1 MRPTVI
7 VVLVGWLSFPAAAL
21 AGWPKAARQVKLGIE
36 QFAAGDYAA
45 AGKAFAEA
53 ETAAPHDMRI
63 AFDRACAYA
72 AEGKQAEALE
82 WFRKAALAED
92 PKLASRCRYNLGCLS
107 VERARAALGEKSEEA
122 KPDARAEALAALET
136 AIGHFRGS
144 LELEPEDIDA
154 RHNAEAARLWIAHIN
169 EVWRKRDAQA
179 QRDKM
184 DLLGYLKML
193 DGRQRSLRLTGK
205 GLAKAPRSARQR
217 QQVYQSAK
225 QQSYLVEEIEPLKAK
240 IQAAVQQPPATRPGT
255 QPAGQPGA
263 QPQPQTAPQADPK
276 KAVQVLGGLADN
288 AGKAMQAAAE
298 ELHNNAPAA
307 AVGLQAEA
315 VEKLDE
321 VYTVLAPYVTL
332 VQSAVKKQQALVAQ
346 SAQACGKGKKEEPK
360 PENQAAEAA
369 HPRDPAPRVDRP
381 PVDLAESPWNQQ
393 FITGYS
399 EIIRAKAQQG
409 LKNMPPPPPK
419 TQQPAEEDPDA
430 SAVPPATRPP
440 VAGPPL
446 PPGVNP
452 SPQGDHPT
460 DQADPAEQLK
470 HRQEAALKQQE
481 AMRKAMQNAVKYAP
495 KVRTLTLEA
504 TDQLEDGRPGLALP
518 KQEEALELLKKMLP
532 EQPQNQN
539 QQQQQQQQEQN
550 KDKKDKQDNKGKD
563 KQDKDKQD
571 KGNQDKDK
579 QDDKKQDQ
587 GKQDQKKQDHK
598 NQDQKDQ
605 QSQQQQA
612 RQPRDLS
619 KQQADAV
626 LRKAR
631 QRQQEKRKLEK
642 ALQLHLYRPGK
653 VEKDW

>member
-1 MRPTVI
+1 VRLTVI
-7 VVLVGWLSFPAAAL
+7 VALVGWLLFPAAAL

-36 QFAAGDYAA
+36 QFEAGDYAA

-53 ETAAPHDMRI
+53 EAAAPHDMRI

-72 AEGKQAEALE
+72 AEGKQAEAVE
-82 WFRKAALAED
+82 WFQKAALAED

-107 VERARAALGEKSEEA
+107 VERARAALGQKPEEA
-122 KPDARAEALAALET
+122 KPDARPKALAALET
-136 AIGHFRGS
+136 AIGHFRGA
-144 LELEPEDIDA
+144 LELDPEDVDA
-154 RHNAEAARLWIAHIN
+154 RHNAEAARLWIAHIK
-169 EVWRKRDAQA
+169 EVWRKRDAQEK
-179 QRDKM
+179 RDKM

-193 DGRQRSLRLTGK
+193 DTRQRSLRLTGK

-263 QPQPQTAPQADPK
+263 QPGAGPQPQPQTAPQADPK
-276 KAVQVLGGLADN
+276 KAMQVLGGLADN

-307 AVGLQAEA
+307 AVGVQAEA

-321 VYTVLAPYVTL
+321 VYTVLAPYVAL
-332 VQSAVKKQQALVAQ
+332 VQTAVEKQQALVGQ
-346 SAQACGKGKKEEPK
+346 SAQACGKKDK
-360 PENQAAEAA
+360 PEPEQEAAEV
-369 HPRDPAPRVDRP
+369 DDSQEQAPRADRPPVDRP
-381 PVDLAESPWNQQ
+381 PVDLAESAWNQR

-399 EIIRAKAQQG
+399 DMIRAKAQQG

-419 TQQPAEEDPDA
+419 QQQQAEDQPNA
-430 SAVPPATRPP
+430 AAAV
-440 VAGPPL
+440 PPL
-446 PPGVNP
+446 PPGVKP
-452 SPQGDHPT
+452 SESDDRPPEK
-460 DQADPAEQLK
+460 ADAADALK
-470 HRQEAALKQQE
+470 RRQEAALKQQE

-518 KQEEALELLKKMLP
+518 KPEEALELLKKMLP

-539 QQQQQQQQEQN
+539 QQQQQQQQQDQN
-550 KDKKDKQDNKGKD
+550 KDKKDRQKNKDKDKDKKDED
-563 KQDKDKQD
+563 KQDQ
-571 KGNQDKDK
+571 GNQDKDK
-579 QDDKKQDQ
+579 QDDKKQD
-587 GKQDQKKQDHK
+587 
-598 NQDQKDQ
+598 QDQKDQ